1 MNLPRY
7 TPENLHVH
15 FKKGNSL
22 PTSSFLR
29 GILVFPWSQNSFEF
43 LNFTPPGRTNHDMN
57 GGKKTPFYK
66 SGHIIATPHD
76 LTPNGGLVREFPLF
90 QGNLGWWNI
99 ISFGQI
105 NRRYIF
111 IIFTQMVGNFPAKDV
126 PRSQPAPI
134 GNPYISPIFMGSNPQ
149 ESQGRTQF
157 SYHGY
162 TYVGGTPVLVP
173 CPFRLPGFSTTP
185 VTRQQAVA
193 SAATCHCTTAHSA
206 GGTTTAKRN
215 WGPSESLGRGENGG
229 YTMILDD
236 TLLYI
241 YLMVL
246 YKLEPKSLRWS
257 NVPFK

>member
-1 MNLPRY
+1 M
-7 TPENLHVH
+7 V
-15 FKKGNSL
+15 
-22 PTSSFLR
+22 
-29 GILVFPWSQNSFEF
+29 
-43 LNFTPPGRTNHDMN
+43 
-57 GGKKTPFYK
+57 GKKP
-66 SGHIIATPHD
+66 P
-76 LTPNGGLVREFPLF
+76 LLV
-90 QGNLGWWNI
+90 
-99 ISFGQI
+99 

-111 IIFTQMVGNFPAKDV
+111 IIFTQMVGNFPASHISFLGWQSPPKPSLCPNQGIGKDV

-134 GNPYISPIFMGSNPQ
+134 GNPYINPIFMGSNPQ

-215 WGPSESLGRGENGG
+215 
-229 YTMILDD
+229 
-236 TLLYI
+236 
-241 YLMVL
+241 
-246 YKLEPKSLRWS
+246 
-257 NVPFK
+257 